1 MDMNRGN
8 IRVDGSKSKNFF
20 TLDDPKKISK
30 EQYKLKFL
38 NTPHNQIYINGI
50 VTDVSSIKGVKALL
64 LDNTNSSYSRLFVF
78 SNIA

>member
-30 EQYKLKFL
+30 EQFW
-38 NTPHNQIYINGI
+38 NWQ
-50 VTDVSSIKGVKALL
+50 SGVKGLVYNIQINKNTD
-64 LDNTNSSYSRLFVF
+64 LDYIMFLVKQKYNKLVN
-78 SNIA
+78 NA